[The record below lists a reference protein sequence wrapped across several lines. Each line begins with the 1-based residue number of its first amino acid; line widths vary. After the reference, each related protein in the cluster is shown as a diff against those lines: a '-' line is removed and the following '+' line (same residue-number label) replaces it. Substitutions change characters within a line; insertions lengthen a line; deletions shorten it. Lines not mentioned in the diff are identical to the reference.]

1 MHLSALFDN
10 SRQYYENKLDRKY
23 PSLKSIME
31 NKEPVIIYG
40 AARMGRLFKKQL
52 NHQQIKVLAFVD
64 SNRQLWGRSINGTVV
79 ISPNDLQTNY
89 FGTSIL
95 VASLMYETTICEKLE
110 TMNLERVYPLFYLNL
125 KYPDIFISPE
135 YRGVFDSVFNAENR
149 RKIRNVM
156 GLWEDDISRTVF
168 SCLIEFRFTF
178 QKDLLKAAKSRYP
191 QYFEP
196 SIISLSDEEVMLDCG
211 AYIGDTVKQFDEIT
225 SGHYK
230 KVYSFEPD
238 RYNFTK
244 LQECASNICP
254 RKIIPLNCGVY
265 RTGGELYF
273 SETGNID
280 TRVTKDENASKLPV
294 VCIDEFVIGKEP
306 PTFIKMDIEGGEV
319 DALEGSRNTI
329 SKYKPKLAIAVYHK
343 AEDLWDIP
351 LLIQQMNPKYKL
363 YLRHYTN
370 ELVDMICYAI

>member
-1 MHLSALFDN
+1 PSPSCDEIAHDLYSIRVVPFSISDFKSDTLF
-10 SRQYYENKLDRKY
+10 
-23 PSLKSIME
+23 
-31 NKEPVIIYG
+31 
-40 AARMGRLFKKQL
+40 
-52 NHQQIKVLAFVD
+52 
-64 SNRQLWGRSINGTVV
+64 
-79 ISPNDLQTNY
+79 DLQTNY

-135 YRGVFDSVFNAENR
+135 YRGVFDSVFNAENK

-156 GLWEDDISRTVF
+156 GLWEDSISRTVF
-168 SCLIEFRFTF
+168 GCLVEFRFTF

-211 AYIGDTVKQFDEIT
+211 AYTGDTLKQFDKIT
-225 SGHYK
+225 AGQFK

-238 RYNFTK
+238 QRNFTMLREVAK
-244 LQECASNICP
+244 SISSE
-254 RKIIPLNCGVY
+254 KIVPINSGVY

-280 TRVTKDENASKLPV
+280 TRVTKDEKV
-294 VCIDEFVIGKEP
+294 
-306 PTFIKMDIEGGEV
+306 
-319 DALEGSRNTI
+319 
-329 SKYKPKLAIAVYHK
+329 H
-343 AEDLWDIP
+343 EDS
-351 LLIQQMNPKYKL
+351 
-363 YLRHYTN
+363 
-370 ELVDMICYAI
+370 C